1 MRSKRSRRKST
12 TWPGKQ
18 FTGCAPLSPE
28 LRGVAISLFVHCLN
42 PTSQYPQP
50 AYKLVPHGLDTVQTQ
65 AERNDAADLRRL
77 AQVVTVRAGVCDCS
91 LFVAAGN
98 DPKPTGVD
106 PSGRDHPDGH

>member
-1 MRSKRSRRKST
+1 MRSKRSKRKST

-65 AERNDAADLRRL
+65 AERNDAV
-77 AQVVTVRAGVCDCS
+77 QTYG
-91 LFVAAGN
+91 GW
-98 DPKPTGVD
+98 PKLS
-106 PSGRDHPDGH
+106 PSARGCVIAHSS